1 MQLVFWEKRPIFV
14 VRMRVKLAIL
24 IFALCAWG
32 ATTAQNVAIGE
43 RVPKVKSFKYTIDK
57 GEYLYMGFVHSPSRP
72 CEISAPKISELINS
86 FDQISAVLFTREQ
99 QGECEQWL
107 IDAFLNG
114 SQVQMGADEI
124 FQKFG
129 VDYAPYG
136 VILDYKRRALWQ
148 GNPQT
153 LDKTKIDNILQQW
166 TSQK

>member
-1 MQLVFWEKRPIFV
+1 
-14 VRMRVKLAIL
+14 MRVKLAIL

-32 ATTAQNVAIGE
+32 VTTAQNVAIGE

-107 IDAFLNG
+107 IDVFLNG

>member
-1 MQLVFWEKRPIFV
+1 
-14 VRMRVKLAIL
+14 MRVKLAIL

-43 RVPKVKSFKYTIDK
+43 RVPKVKSFQYTIDK